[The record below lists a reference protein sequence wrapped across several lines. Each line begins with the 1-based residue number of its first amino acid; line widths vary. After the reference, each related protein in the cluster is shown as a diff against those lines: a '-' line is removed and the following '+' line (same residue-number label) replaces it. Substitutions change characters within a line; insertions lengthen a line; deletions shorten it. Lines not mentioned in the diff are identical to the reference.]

1 MKHLLF
7 SILLLGNLQILN
19 ALEIDNKQWMM
30 DLKALVMMNSNK
42 VDSLSGDDENSNG
55 VRDDVERYIWSKYKD
70 DKFQRDM
77 FFTAA
82 KLIQSIITLP
92 KQETKQH
99 IKLDHDLLEIYT
111 CRDYILYRN
120 EDKNIEQEMLNKTLF
135 KGKVLNTPDRLSA
148 YIDHKKKLP
157 LELSDL
163 SEKELLKDKN
173 SCLKLYQSYQSRVLT
188 SELP

>member
-1 MKHLLF
+1 MKHLIF
-7 SILLLGNLQILN
+7 SILILGNLQILN
-19 ALEIDNKQWMM
+19 ALEIDNKQWMI

-42 VDSLSGDDENSNG
+42 VDSLSGDDKNSNG
-55 VRDDVERYIWSKYKD
+55 VRDDIERYIWSKYKD

-99 IKLDHDLLEIYT
+99 IQLDHDLLKIYT

-120 EDKNIEQEMLNKTLF
+120 EDKKIEQEMLNKTLF
-135 KGKVLNTPDRLSA
+135 KGKVLNTPNRLRA
-148 YIDHKKKLP
+148 YIEHKKKLP

-173 SCLKLYQSYQSRVLT
+173 SCLKLYQSYQSKVLT
-188 SELP
+188 SEPQ